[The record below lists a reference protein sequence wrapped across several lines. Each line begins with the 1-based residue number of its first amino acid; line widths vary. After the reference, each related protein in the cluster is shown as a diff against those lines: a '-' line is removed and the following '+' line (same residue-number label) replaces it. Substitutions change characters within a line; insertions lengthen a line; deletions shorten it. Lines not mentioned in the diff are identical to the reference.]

1 MKFFNQREN
10 YFNSENFP
18 DYIIVQLYT
27 NVSLINHT
35 DLLDADSSYFGDD
48 FNFQKKKKYAKASPV

>member
-1 MKFFNQREN
+1 MKFFNRREN
-10 YFNSENFP
+10 YFNSEHFL

-35 DLLDADSSYFGDD
+35 DLLTVDSSYFADD
-48 FNFQKKKKYAKASPV
+48 LNF